1 MFFVERYTSVTGQ
14 YHEKF
19 TPGGKFFMLL
29 AGKKKRKKKKKK
41 KKKGKEKKRK
51 EREKGSER
59 IQFVILTIVGIDGS
73 SQAM

>member
-29 AGKKKRKKKKKK
+29 AGKKKRKKKKRKRK
-41 KKKGKEKKRK
+41 RGKRRRGKKGKK
-51 EREKGSER
+51 EARE
-59 IQFVILTIVGIDGS
+59 FNLLF
-73 SQAM
+73 